1 MPSREVSGRAG
12 SGEGKRLN
20 IEKRNVGGEGEGED
34 VKQRASY
41 GRKQETFHTVEPG
54 GDIVNFRNVLARLE

>member
-20 IEKRNVGGEGEGED
+20 IEKRNVGG
-34 VKQRASY
+34 R
-41 GRKQETFHTVEPG
+41 GREKMSSRGLTAG
-54 GDIVNFRNVLARLE
+54 NKKLSIL

>member
-20 IEKRNVGGEGEGED
+20 IEKRNVGG
-34 VKQRASY
+34 R
-41 GRKQETFHTVEPG
+41 GREKMSSRGLLTAG
-54 GDIVNFRNVLARLE
+54 NKKLSIL